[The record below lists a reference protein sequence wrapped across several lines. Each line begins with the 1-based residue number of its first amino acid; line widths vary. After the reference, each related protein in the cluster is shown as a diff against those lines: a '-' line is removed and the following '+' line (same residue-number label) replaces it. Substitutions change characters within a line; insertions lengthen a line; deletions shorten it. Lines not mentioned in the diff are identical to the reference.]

1 MASLEGVSSVLKNLK
16 SCLNVTVCALAVLPS
31 ITLAGQFETDLNGFR
46 LWQYISGAESH
57 LGKPFKTIEEPD
69 RTQQAFKVSENSY
82 MVFSNSKEKHKHYV
96 ASIQISGYPTKMI
109 PFKGLTLGDSKA
121 KVEKTLGKPGST
133 KKIYD
138 GKFTINYYDPA
149 NYSTEYDE
157 HGKLYSIKL
166 HVTNEFMEAKDYEFK
181 SWQKFKKAVLKKDV
195 PAIMAT
201 LRPDAE
207 IFKGGETL
215 THQGRYLEFMNKPD
229 KKFVEA
235 LIGAKNSVRTVLKES
250 EPDGEMRLVMGMGIG
265 QVFKFY
271 KSDVLREIVLFPY
284 SGDYRVYEVAF
295 RAKGEKA
302 EKPVN

>member
-1 MASLEGVSSVLKNLK
+1 MVSLVVVSSVLKNLK
-16 SCLNVTVCALAVLPS
+16 SCRNAAVWTLAVLPS

-46 LWQYISGAESH
+46 LWQYVTGAESH
-57 LGKPFKTIEEPD
+57 LGKPFKTIEQPD
-69 RTQQAFKVSENSY
+69 RKLQAFQVSEKSY
-82 MVFSNSKEKHKHYV
+82 MVFSNPKEKQKHYIS
-96 ASIQISGYPTKMI
+96 SIQITGYPTKMI

-121 KVEKTLGKPGST
+121 KVEKALGKPVTT

-138 GKFTINYYDPA
+138 GKFTVNYYDPA

-157 HGKLYSIKL
+157 HNKLYSIKL
-166 HVTNEFMEAKDYEFK
+166 HVTKEFMEAKDYEFK
-181 SWQKFKKAVLKKDV
+181 NWQQFKKAVLKKDI

-207 IFKGGETL
+207 IFKGGDAL

-235 LIGAKNSVRTVLKES
+235 LIGPKNSVRTALKES
-250 EPDGEMRLVMGMGIG
+250 EPEGEMRLVMGMGVG

-284 SGDYRVYEVAF
+284 SGEYRVYEIAF
-295 RAKGEKA
+295 RAKGEKGD
-302 EKPVN
+302 